1 MTPKA
6 QATNKK
12 NIFNFIKIKKFCIL
26 MDNIKKV
33 KRQPTEW
40 KKKIFAN
47 HNSDKGLI
55 FRKQRTTTQQ
65 QKDRQS
71 N

>member
-6 QATNKK
+6 QQQIKK
-12 NIFNFIKIKKFCIL
+12 NKFNFIKIKKFCIL

-40 KKKIFAN
+40 KKIFAN
-47 HNSDKGLI
+47 HNSDEGLI